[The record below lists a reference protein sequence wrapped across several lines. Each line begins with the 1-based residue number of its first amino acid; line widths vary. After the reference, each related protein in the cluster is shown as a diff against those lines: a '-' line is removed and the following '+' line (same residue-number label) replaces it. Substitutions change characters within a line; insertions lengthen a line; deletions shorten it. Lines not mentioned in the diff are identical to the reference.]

1 MRVHSSLLLAT
12 HRGSAAGPPATE
24 QKDPVPQAPAS
35 GPMLP
40 LRPAQEVLEGDPF
53 VGTVGALMS
62 PWQQC
67 RVHEGRVRLSRIS
80 TGPATSYHPPTSVT
94 RHGCS
99 GPSSTDRGAASR
111 GGSAYPSHPWTPR
124 PSPRPDRGVQSSAG
138 SVLPHGAV
146 PPATGDSL
154 PQGAGAEASGRTA
167 RGESGTSNPA
177 VSTPEA

>member
-1 MRVHSSLLLAT
+1 MWLANDT
-12 HRGSAAGPPATE
+12 
-24 QKDPVPQAPAS
+24 PAS

-53 VGTVGALMS
+53 VGTVGTLMS

-111 GGSAYPSHPWTPR
+111 GGFGVPVTPVDPTPEPSDLIEAF
-124 PSPRPDRGVQSSAG
+124 SPLPDRCFRMVQSRQLQATHCRREPAWKRLEG
-138 SVLPHGAV
+138 PLGANLV
-146 PPATGDSL
+146 RRTPP
-154 PQGAGAEASGRTA
+154 
-167 RGESGTSNPA
+167 
-177 VSTPEA
+177 